1 MKIGAV
7 LESLRAPTFTVVN
20 AQEEMGKKKEKRRP
34 HKTIK
39 TMFFF
44 MALPPIADLL
54 NTPRWIRRQGIAF
67 HSWARS

>member
-20 AQEEMGKKKEKRRP
+20 AQEGMDGRKEKRRP

-39 TMFFF
+39 MMFFF
-44 MALPPIADLL
+44 MALPPIDDLL
-54 NTPRWIRRQGIAF
+54 NTPRWIRRQGVGF
-67 HSWARS
+67 HSLAHS